1 MLADVAPYHTSTT
14 HDHACTTHG
23 GCGGEAIRD
32 GWWDDQLDRSQ
43 RAMCVNALK
52 VLKAV
57 LATASTPGRNGE
69 SALIPANPCM
79 IPTPGQKREIETVPA
94 TVDQVKAIH
103 DNMPVRYADTI
114 YIAVFCNGPRIGTIC
129 TLQRRDID
137 LEHLILHIRRSRKII
152 DPQTAMHYQ
161 HSVSGRAQ
169 DLAKRIGNL
178 IPHPTP
184 SKPSDN
190 ASKPTTTKSND
201 SRRRTGNSN
210 SASPR
215 SPIRTAYRRCN
226 RRNTNALEL
235 HMIKSSPGAR
245 R

>member
-1 MLADVAPYHTSTT
+1 
-14 HDHACTTHG
+14 
-23 GCGGEAIRD
+23 
-32 GWWDDQLDRSQ
+32 
-43 RAMCVNALK
+43 MCVNALK

-137 LEHLILHIRRSRKII
+137 LEHLILHIRRSRKTIG
-152 DPQTAMHYQ
+152 PQTAMRYQ

-201 SRRRTGNSN
+201 FQEE
-210 SASPR
+210 
-215 SPIRTAYRRCN
+215 N
-226 RRNTNALEL
+226 RQLEQRIAALADSDGV
-235 HMIKSSPGAR
+235 SSM
-245 R
+245 